1 MSEEIKRIENI
12 RRNSN
17 IASGISLFIGLT
29 QSIPNKFIFIG
40 IELDDDGKNVLGM
53 FIFFITLYYYLY
65 FISTTLPQS
74 LINFTIYRHNKFEK
88 SINNK
93 IDSIIYNSKFNRMYK
108 LKWFALMLEL
118 MPPLI
123 IGLCG
128 LITLGIYIF

>member
-40 IELDDDGKNVLGM
+40 IELDDDGKNVLGK

>member
-74 LINFTIYRHNKFEK
+74 LINFIIYRHNKFEK
-88 SINNK
+88 SINRK
-93 IDSIIYNSKFNRMYK
+93 IDIIMYNSKFNRIYK
-108 LKWFALMLEL
+108 LKWLALILEL

-128 LITLGIYIF
+128 LITLGKHIF